1 MILRWFGRK
10 KPEEEARQ
18 DEAPVPPPASPEL
31 ETAPPAPES
40 EPEAPAIEPPA
51 PQAVEPAPAPA
62 REEAPQA
69 KPGWFAR
76 LTGTAPKA
84 EETAP
89 PPPAPEPEP
98 EPEPPVAPE
107 PQPAAEPVAPP
118 PPEPAPEPVAEPV
131 AAFEAPPEPQ
141 PAEPRFV
148 PEPLPSLE
156 EAPPTRKGWFSRLK
170 EGLAKSSSKLTDG
183 ITGIFTKRKL
193 DDEALEE
200 LEELLITA
208 DLGPVTAA
216 KVTAELAR
224 TRFGKEVTS
233 EEVRTTLAAEVA
245 KIVGPVAKPLVLD
258 PALKPHV
265 ILVVG
270 VNGTG
275 KTTTI
280 GKLARQFRA
289 EGKSVMLAAG
299 DTFRAAAVSQLKIWG
314 ERTGCPVVAR
324 ETGADA
330 AGLAYD
336 AVERARAEGVDVLLI
351 DTAGRLQNKSGL
363 MDELR
368 KIVRVIKKVDETAPH
383 TTLLTLDATTGQ
395 NAHSQ
400 VEIFRDM
407 VSVNGLILTK
417 LDGSARGG
425 VLVSLAEKFKLPVH
439 AIGVGEGVYDLRP
452 FDADAFAKSLMG
464 LETN

>member
-1 MILRWFGRK
+1 MIFRWFGRK
-10 KPEEEARQ
+10 KPEETAPK
-18 DEAPVPPPASPEL
+18 DEPAKDQSVTQQSATPAPELEPEKTPEPPAVPLPPKPEVEPVPELPPAPPSVEPPPAPV
-31 ETAPPAPES
+31 APPPA
-40 EPEAPAIEPPA
+40 APAPIAPAPITPPAAPVEPP
-51 PQAVEPAPAPA
+51 PAPAPVIPA
-62 REEAPQA
+62 
-69 KPGWFAR
+69 
-76 LTGTAPKA
+76 
-84 EETAP
+84 
-89 PPPAPEPEP
+89 PAPEPEP
-98 EPEPPVAPE
+98 VPELP
-107 PQPAAEPVAPP
+107 
-118 PPEPAPEPVAEPV
+118 PAPAPAPTPVV
-131 AAFEAPPEPQ
+131 AA
-141 PAEPRFV
+141 
-148 PEPLPSLE
+148 E
-156 EAPPTRKGWFSRLK
+156 EAPPTKKGWFAKLK
-170 EGLAKSSSKLTDG
+170 EGLSKSSSKLTDG
-183 ITGIFTKRKL
+183 ITSIFTKRKL
-193 DDEALEE
+193 DDDALEE

-208 DLGPVTAA
+208 DLGPATAA

-224 TRFGKEVTS
+224 TRFGKEVS
-233 EEVRTTLAAEVA
+233 PEEVKATLAAEVS
-245 KIVGPVAKPLVLD
+245 KIVTPVAKPLVLD

-280 GKLARQFRA
+280 GKLARQFKA

-324 ETGADA
+324 DTGADA

-336 AVERARAEGVDVLLI
+336 ALERAKAEGVDVLLI
-351 DTAGRLQNKSGL
+351 DTAGRLQNKTGL
-363 MDELR
+363 MEELR
-368 KIVRVIKKVDETAPH
+368 KIVRVIKKLDETAPH

-407 VSVNGLILTK
+407 VNVNGLILTK

-425 VLVSLAEKFKLPVH
+425 VLVSLAEKFKIPVH

-464 LETN
+464 LSAD

>member
-1 MILRWFGRK
+1 MIFRWFGRK
-10 KPEEEARQ
+10 KPEETAPN
-18 DEAPVPPPASPEL
+18 DEAAKDQPVSQ
-31 ETAPPAPES
+31 ES
-40 EPEAPAIEPPA
+40 
-51 PQAVEPAPAPA
+51 
-62 REEAPQA
+62 
-69 KPGWFAR
+69 
-76 LTGTAPKA
+76 
-84 EETAP
+84 
-89 PPPAPEPEP
+89 
-98 EPEPPVAPE
+98 
-107 PQPAAEPVAPP
+107 APP
-118 PPEPAPEPVAEPV
+118 PPEPEPEVEPVPEPAPAPPSVEPPLSPAQVSPAPVPEPEPVPELPPAPAPMPAPV
-131 AAFEAPPEPQ
+131 AAAT
-141 PAEPRFV
+141 PAAA
-148 PEPLPSLE
+148 E
-156 EAPPTRKGWFSRLK
+156 EAPPTKKGWFAKLK
-170 EGLAKSSSKLTDG
+170 EGLSKSSSKLTDG
-183 ITGIFTKRKL
+183 ITSIFTKRKL

-208 DLGPVTAA
+208 DLGPATAA

-224 TRFGKEVTS
+224 TRFGKEVS
-233 EEVRTTLAAEVA
+233 PEEVKSTLAAEVA
-245 KIVGPVAKPLVLD
+245 KIVTPVARPLVLD

-280 GKLARQFRA
+280 GKLARQFKA

-324 ETGADA
+324 DTGADA

-336 AVERARAEGVDVLLI
+336 ALERAKAEKVDVLLI
-351 DTAGRLQNKSGL
+351 DTAGRLQNKTGL
-363 MDELR
+363 MEELR
-368 KIVRVIKKVDETAPH
+368 KIVRVIKKLDETAPH

-407 VSVNGLILTK
+407 VNVNGLILTK

-425 VLVSLAEKFKLPVH
+425 VLVSLAEKFKIPVH

-464 LETN
+464 LNAD

>member
-10 KPEEEARQ
+10 KPEEEARK
-18 DEAPVPPPASPEL
+18 DEQKPAVQEPA
-31 ETAPPAPES
+31 APPA
-40 EPEAPAIEPPA
+40 
-51 PQAVEPAPAPA
+51 
-62 REEAPQA
+62 
-69 KPGWFAR
+69 
-76 LTGTAPKA
+76 
-84 EETAP
+84 
-89 PPPAPEPEP
+89 
-98 EPEPPVAPE
+98 
-107 PQPAAEPVAPP
+107 
-118 PPEPAPEPVAEPV
+118 PEPAPEPVPAPIPVEPV
-131 AAFEAPPEPQ
+131 AAEPPAAGP
-141 PAEPRFV
+141 V
-148 PEPLPSLE
+148 PEPDLPPPPAVETPPPPPIAPPDKPEEREDEPEIVRTEGGAE
-156 EAPPTRKGWFSRLK
+156 EAKAEAPVAASVAAAPNAAALKADEEKPKKGWFARLK
-170 EGLAKSSSKLTDG
+170 EGLSKSSSKLTDG

-193 DDEALEE
+193 DDAALEE

-208 DLGPVTAA
+208 DLGPTTAA

-224 TRFGKEVTS
+224 TRFGKEVS
-233 EEVRTTLAAEVA
+233 PEEVKTTLAAEVA
-245 KIVGPVAKPLVLD
+245 KIIGPVAKPLEIN

-280 GKLARQFRA
+280 GKLARQLRA
-289 EGKSVMLAAG
+289 EGKTVMLAAG

-324 ETGADA
+324 DTGADA
-330 AGLAYD
+330 AGLAFD
-336 AVERARAEGVDVLLI
+336 ALEQARRQGVDVLLI
-351 DTAGRLQNKSGL
+351 DTAGRLQNKTGL
-363 MDELR
+363 MEELR
-368 KIVRVIKKVDETAPH
+368 KIVRVIKKLDETAPH

-400 VEIFRDM
+400 VEVFRDM
-407 VSVNGLILTK
+407 VNVSGLILTK

-452 FDADAFAKSLMG
+452 FDADQFAKSLMG
-464 LETN
+464 LEEVR

>member
-1 MILRWFGRK
+1 MIFRWFGRK
-10 KPEEEARQ
+10 KPEE
-18 DEAPVPPPASPEL
+18 
-31 ETAPPAPES
+31 
-40 EPEAPAIEPPA
+40 
-51 PQAVEPAPAPA
+51 
-62 REEAPQA
+62 
-69 KPGWFAR
+69 
-76 LTGTAPKA
+76 TAPKDEA
-84 EETAP
+84 AKDESVTLESAT
-89 PPPAPEPEP
+89 PAPEPEP
-98 EPEPPVAPE
+98 EKAPEPPPAPPAPKPEVE
-107 PQPAAEPVAPP
+107 PVPELAPAPPSAEPPPAPPAPVAPTPVTPSAAAAPVEP
-118 PPEPAPEPVAEPV
+118 PSAPAPVAPAPVPEPEAVPELPPAPAPAPV
-131 AAFEAPPEPQ
+131 AAA
-141 PAEPRFV
+141 A
-148 PEPLPSLE
+148 E
-156 EAPPTRKGWFSRLK
+156 EAPPTRKGWFAKLK
-170 EGLAKSSSKLTDG
+170 EGLSKSSSKLTDG
-183 ITGIFTKRKL
+183 ITSIFTKRKL

-208 DLGPVTAA
+208 DLGPATAA

-224 TRFGKEVTS
+224 TRFGKEVS
-233 EEVRTTLAAEVA
+233 PEEVKSTLAAEVS
-245 KIVGPVAKPLVLD
+245 KIVTPVARPLVLD

-280 GKLARQFRA
+280 GKLARQFKA

-324 ETGADA
+324 DTGADA

-336 AVERARAEGVDVLLI
+336 ALERAKAEGVDVLLI
-351 DTAGRLQNKSGL
+351 DTAGRLQNKTGL
-363 MDELR
+363 MEELR
-368 KIVRVIKKVDETAPH
+368 KIVRVIKKLDETAPH

-407 VSVNGLILTK
+407 VNVNGLILTK

-425 VLVSLAEKFKLPVH
+425 VLVSLAEKFKIPVH

-464 LETN
+464 LNAD

>member
-10 KPEEEARQ
+10 KPEEEAR
-18 DEAPVPPPASPEL
+18 PE
-31 ETAPPAPES
+31 EKREEEKAT
-40 EPEAPAIEPPA
+40 
-51 PQAVEPAPAPA
+51 EPAPAPEPA
-62 REEAPQA
+62 PAIPEVVTEAQPVEE
-69 KPGWFAR
+69 
-76 LTGTAPKA
+76 L
-84 EETAP
+84 P
-89 PPPAPEPEP
+89 PPPAVETPPP
-98 EPEPPVAPE
+98 PPVAPE
-107 PQPAAEPVAPP
+107 PEAPAEEAFLPEHRPAAEPAKV
-118 PPEPAPEPVAEPV
+118 
-131 AAFEAPPEPQ
+131 
-141 PAEPRFV
+141 
-148 PEPLPSLE
+148 E
-156 EAPPTRKGWFSRLK
+156 ETPKKGWLARLK
-170 EGLAKSSSKLTDG
+170 EGLSKSSSKLTDG

-216 KVTAELAR
+216 KLTAELAR
-224 TRFGKEVTS
+224 TRFGKEVS
-233 EEVRTTLAAEVA
+233 PDEVKRTLAGEVA
-245 KIVGPVAKPLVLD
+245 KIVGPVAQPLTID
-258 PALKPHV
+258 MTLKPHV

-280 GKLARQFRA
+280 GKLARQFRE
-289 EGKSVMLAAG
+289 EGKTVMLAAG

-324 ETGADA
+324 DTGADA

-336 AVERARAEGVDVLLI
+336 AYEQARRQGVDVLMI
-351 DTAGRLQNKSGL
+351 DTAGRLQNKAGL

-368 KIVRVIKKVDETAPH
+368 KVVRVIKKIDEAAPH

-400 VEIFRDM
+400 VEVFRDM
-407 VSVNGLILTK
+407 VNVSGLILTK

-425 VLVSLAEKFKLPVH
+425 VLVALAEKFKLPVH
-439 AIGVGEGVYDLRP
+439 AIGIGEGVHDLRP
-452 FDADAFAKSLMG
+452 FDADTFAKSLMG
-464 LETN
+464 LES

>member
-1 MILRWFGRK
+1 MIFRWFGRK
-10 KPEEEARQ
+10 KPEETAPQ
-18 DEAPVPPPASPEL
+18 DEAAKDQSVTQESATPTPEPEPEKAPEPPVAPAAPKPEVEPVPELAPAPPSTEPPNAEPPPAPVAQPPVAPVPVIPPAAPV
-31 ETAPPAPES
+31 APP
-40 EPEAPAIEPPA
+40 
-51 PQAVEPAPAPA
+51 PAPAPA
-62 REEAPQA
+62 PVAPA
-69 KPGWFAR
+69 
-76 LTGTAPKA
+76 
-84 EETAP
+84 
-89 PPPAPEPEP
+89 PAPEPEP
-98 EPEPPVAPE
+98 VPELP
-107 PQPAAEPVAPP
+107 
-118 PPEPAPEPVAEPV
+118 PAPAPAPV
-131 AAFEAPPEPQ
+131 AAA
-141 PAEPRFV
+141 A
-148 PEPLPSLE
+148 E
-156 EAPPTRKGWFSRLK
+156 EAPPTKKGWFAKLK
-170 EGLAKSSSKLTDG
+170 EGLSKSSSKLTDG
-183 ITGIFTKRKL
+183 ITSIFTKRKL

-208 DLGPVTAA
+208 DLGPATAA

-224 TRFGKEVTS
+224 TRFGKEVS
-233 EEVRTTLAAEVA
+233 PEEVKSTLAAEVSR
-245 KIVGPVAKPLVLD
+245 IVTPVAKPLVLD

-280 GKLARQFRA
+280 GKLARQFKA

-324 ETGADA
+324 DTGADA

-336 AVERARAEGVDVLLI
+336 ALERARAEGVDVLLI
-351 DTAGRLQNKSGL
+351 DTAGRLQNKTGL
-363 MDELR
+363 MEELR
-368 KIVRVIKKVDETAPH
+368 KIVRVIKKLDETAPH

-407 VSVNGLILTK
+407 VNVNGLILTK

-425 VLVSLAEKFKLPVH
+425 VLVSLAEKFRIPVH

-464 LETN
+464 LNAD

>member
-1 MILRWFGRK
+1 M
-10 KPEEEARQ
+10 PELAPAPPTAEPRPMQ
-18 DEAPVPPPASPEL
+18 PAPVEPIGVTPPPV
-31 ETAPPAPES
+31 TAPAGPV
-40 EPEAPAIEPPA
+40 EPPA
-51 PQAVEPAPAPA
+51 PVTPAPV
-62 REEAPQA
+62 
-69 KPGWFAR
+69 
-76 LTGTAPKA
+76 
-84 EETAP
+84 
-89 PPPAPEPEP
+89 PEPEP
-98 EPEPPVAPE
+98 VPELPPAPTPVAM
-107 PQPAAEPVAPP
+107 AEPAVA
-118 PPEPAPEPVAEPV
+118 
-131 AAFEAPPEPQ
+131 
-141 PAEPRFV
+141 
-148 PEPLPSLE
+148 E
-156 EAPPTRKGWFSRLK
+156 EAPPTKKGWFTKLK
-170 EGLAKSSSKLTDG
+170 EGLSKSSSKLTDG
-183 ITGIFTKRKL
+183 ITSIFTKRKL

-208 DLGPVTAA
+208 DLGPATAA

-224 TRFGKEVTS
+224 TRFGKEVS
-233 EEVRTTLAAEVA
+233 PEEVKTTLAAEVS
-245 KIVGPVAKPLVLD
+245 KIVTPVAKPLVLD

-280 GKLARQFRA
+280 GKLARQFKA
-289 EGKSVMLAAG
+289 EGKTVMLAAG

-324 ETGADA
+324 DTGADA

-336 AVERARAEGVDVLLI
+336 ALERAKAEGVDVLLV
-351 DTAGRLQNKSGL
+351 DTAGRLQNKTGL
-363 MDELR
+363 MEELR
-368 KIVRVIKKVDETAPH
+368 KIVRVIKKLDETAPH

-407 VSVNGLILTK
+407 VNVNGLILTK

-425 VLVSLAEKFKLPVH
+425 VLVSLAEKFKIPVH

-464 LETN
+464 LSAD

>member
-1 MILRWFGRK
+1 MIFRWFGRK
-10 KPEEEARQ
+10 KPEE
-18 DEAPVPPPASPEL
+18 
-31 ETAPPAPES
+31 
-40 EPEAPAIEPPA
+40 
-51 PQAVEPAPAPA
+51 
-62 REEAPQA
+62 
-69 KPGWFAR
+69 
-76 LTGTAPKA
+76 TAPKDEA
-84 EETAP
+84 AKDESVTLESST
-89 PPPAPEPEP
+89 PAPEPEP
-98 EPEPPVAPE
+98 EKAPEPPAATSAPKPETE
-107 PQPAAEPVAPP
+107 PVPELAPAPPAAEPRLMQPAPVAPIQVTP
-118 PPEPAPEPVAEPV
+118 PPVTAPAAPVEPPAPVTSAPAPEPEPVPELPPAPTPVAMAEPAV
-131 AAFEAPPEPQ
+131 A
-141 PAEPRFV
+141 
-148 PEPLPSLE
+148 E
-156 EAPPTRKGWFSRLK
+156 EAPPTKKGWFTKLK
-170 EGLAKSSSKLTDG
+170 EGLSKSSSKLTDG
-183 ITGIFTKRKL
+183 ITSIFTKRKL

-208 DLGPVTAA
+208 DLGPATAA

-224 TRFGKEVTS
+224 TRFGKEVS
-233 EEVRTTLAAEVA
+233 PEEVKTTLAAEVS
-245 KIVGPVAKPLVLD
+245 KIVTPVAKPLVLD

-280 GKLARQFRA
+280 GKLARQFKA

-324 ETGADA
+324 DTGADA

-336 AVERARAEGVDVLLI
+336 ALERAKAEGVDVLLV
-351 DTAGRLQNKSGL
+351 DTAGRLQNKTGL
-363 MDELR
+363 MEELR
-368 KIVRVIKKVDETAPH
+368 KIVRVIKKLDETAPH

-407 VSVNGLILTK
+407 VNVNGLILTK

-425 VLVSLAEKFKLPVH
+425 VLVSLAEKFKIPVH

-464 LETN
+464 LSAD

>member
-1 MILRWFGRK
+1 MIFRWFGRK
-10 KPEEEARQ
+10 KPEETAPQ
-18 DEAPVPPPASPEL
+18 DEAAKDQSVTQESATPTPEPEPEKAPEPPAAPAAPKPEVEPVPELAPAPPNTEPPPAPVAQPPVAPVPVIPPAAPV
-31 ETAPPAPES
+31 APP
-40 EPEAPAIEPPA
+40 
-51 PQAVEPAPAPA
+51 PAPAPA
-62 REEAPQA
+62 PVALA
-69 KPGWFAR
+69 
-76 LTGTAPKA
+76 
-84 EETAP
+84 
-89 PPPAPEPEP
+89 PAPEPEP
-98 EPEPPVAPE
+98 VPELPPAPT
-107 PQPAAEPVAPP
+107 PAPAA
-118 PPEPAPEPVAEPV
+118 
-131 AAFEAPPEPQ
+131 AAA
-141 PAEPRFV
+141 
-148 PEPLPSLE
+148 E
-156 EAPPTRKGWFSRLK
+156 EAPPTKKGWFAKLK
-170 EGLAKSSSKLTDG
+170 EGLSKSSSKLTDG
-183 ITGIFTKRKL
+183 ITSIFTKRKL

-208 DLGPVTAA
+208 DLGPATAA

-224 TRFGKEVTS
+224 TRFGKEVS
-233 EEVRTTLAAEVA
+233 PEEVKSTLAAEVS
-245 KIVGPVAKPLVLD
+245 KIVTPVAKPLVLD

-280 GKLARQFRA
+280 GKLARQFKA

-324 ETGADA
+324 ATGADA

-336 AVERARAEGVDVLLI
+336 ALERARAEGVDVLLI
-351 DTAGRLQNKSGL
+351 DTAGRLQNKTGL
-363 MDELR
+363 MEELR
-368 KIVRVIKKVDETAPH
+368 KIVRVIKKLDETAPH

-407 VSVNGLILTK
+407 VNVNGLILTK

-425 VLVSLAEKFKLPVH
+425 VLVSLAEKFRIPVH

-464 LETN
+464 LNAD

>member
-10 KPEEEARQ
+10 KPEDDARK
-18 DEAPVPPPASPEL
+18 PETPDRSDQSAL
-31 ETAPPAPES
+31 PQA
-40 EPEAPAIEPPA
+40 APAVADDAATTAEVAASEAKVVSEAEPTSVAFSHPIDTVPA
-51 PQAVEPAPAPA
+51 PQP
-62 REEAPQA
+62 
-69 KPGWFAR
+69 
-76 LTGTAPKA
+76 TAN
-84 EETAP
+84 
-89 PPPAPEPEP
+89 
-98 EPEPPVAPE
+98 VA
-107 PQPAAEPVAPP
+107 
-118 PPEPAPEPVAEPV
+118 VAEPIID
-131 AAFEAPPEPQ
+131 EP
-141 PAEPRFV
+141 
-148 PEPLPSLE
+148 
-156 EAPPTRKGWFSRLK
+156 PPTKKGWFFRLK
-170 EGLAKSSSKLTDG
+170 EGLAKSSSKLTEG
-183 ITGIFTKRKL
+183 ISGIFTKRKL
-193 DDEALEE
+193 DDAALEE

-208 DLGPVTAA
+208 DLGPTTAA

-224 TRFGKEVTS
+224 TRFGKEVTA
-233 EEVRTTLAAEVA
+233 EEVKGFLAAEIA
-245 KIVGPVAKPLVLD
+245 KTISPIAQPLVID
-258 PALKPHV
+258 PARKPHV
-265 ILVVG
+265 ILLVG

-314 ERTGCPVVAR
+314 ERTGCEVIAR
-324 ETGADA
+324 DTGADA
-330 AGLAYD
+330 AGLAFD
-336 AVERARAEGVDVLLI
+336 AVERARAQGVDVLLI
-351 DTAGRLQNKSGL
+351 DTAGRLQNKAGL

-368 KIVRVIKKVDETAPH
+368 KIVRVIKKVDESAPH

-407 VSVNGLILTK
+407 VNVNGLILTK

-425 VLVSLAEKFKLPVH
+425 VLVALAEKFKLPVH

-464 LETN
+464 LNAD

>member
-1 MILRWFGRK
+1 MIFRWFGRK
-10 KPEEEARQ
+10 KPEETAPK
-18 DEAPVPPPASPEL
+18 DEAAKDESVTL
-31 ETAPPAPES
+31 ESSTPAPEPEKAP
-40 EPEAPAIEPPA
+40 EPPAATPAPKPETEPVPELAPAPPVAELRPMQPAPVAPTQVTPPPVTAPAAPVEPPA
-51 PQAVEPAPAPA
+51 PVTPA
-62 REEAPQA
+62 
-69 KPGWFAR
+69 
-76 LTGTAPKA
+76 
-84 EETAP
+84 
-89 PPPAPEPEP
+89 PAPEPEP
-98 EPEPPVAPE
+98 VPELPPAPTPVAM
-107 PQPAAEPVAPP
+107 V
-118 PPEPAPEPVAEPV
+118 EPAVA
-131 AAFEAPPEPQ
+131 
-141 PAEPRFV
+141 
-148 PEPLPSLE
+148 E
-156 EAPPTRKGWFSRLK
+156 EAPPTKKGWFTKLK
-170 EGLAKSSSKLTDG
+170 EGLSKSSSKLTDG
-183 ITGIFTKRKL
+183 ITSIFTKRKL

-208 DLGPVTAA
+208 DLGPATAA

-224 TRFGKEVTS
+224 TRFGKEVS
-233 EEVRTTLAAEVA
+233 PEEVKTTLAAEVS
-245 KIVGPVAKPLVLD
+245 KIVTPVAKPLVLD

-280 GKLARQFRA
+280 GKLARQFKA

-314 ERTGCPVVAR
+314 ERTGCAVVAR
-324 ETGADA
+324 DTGADA

-336 AVERARAEGVDVLLI
+336 ALERAKAEGVDVLLV
-351 DTAGRLQNKSGL
+351 DTAGRLQNKTGL
-363 MDELR
+363 MEELR
-368 KIVRVIKKVDETAPH
+368 KIVRVIKKLDETAPH

-407 VSVNGLILTK
+407 VNVNGLILTK

-425 VLVSLAEKFKLPVH
+425 VLVSLAEKFKIPVH

-464 LETN
+464 LSAD

>member
-1 MILRWFGRK
+1 MIFRWFGRK
-10 KPEEEARQ
+10 KPEE
-18 DEAPVPPPASPEL
+18 
-31 ETAPPAPES
+31 
-40 EPEAPAIEPPA
+40 
-51 PQAVEPAPAPA
+51 
-62 REEAPQA
+62 
-69 KPGWFAR
+69 
-76 LTGTAPKA
+76 TAPKDEA
-84 EETAP
+84 AKNESVALESST
-89 PPPAPEPEP
+89 PAPEPEP
-98 EPEPPVAPE
+98 EKTPEPPAAAPAPRPETE
-107 PQPAAEPVAPP
+107 PVPELAPAPPAAEPRPAQPVPVVPIPVTPPVTAPAAPVEP
-118 PPEPAPEPVAEPV
+118 PAPVTPAPAPEPDPVPELPPAPAPTPTPVV
-131 AAFEAPPEPQ
+131 AA
-141 PAEPRFV
+141 
-148 PEPLPSLE
+148 E
-156 EAPPTRKGWFSRLK
+156 EAPPTKKGWFAKLK
-170 EGLAKSSSKLTDG
+170 EGLSKSSSKLTDG
-183 ITGIFTKRKL
+183 ITSIFTKRKL

-208 DLGPVTAA
+208 DLGPATAA

-224 TRFGKEVTS
+224 TRFGKEVS
-233 EEVRTTLAAEVA
+233 PEEVKTTLAAEVS
-245 KIVGPVAKPLVLD
+245 KIVTPVAKPLVLD

-280 GKLARQFRA
+280 GKLARQFKA

-324 ETGADA
+324 DTGADA

-336 AVERARAEGVDVLLI
+336 ALERAKAEGVDVLLI
-351 DTAGRLQNKSGL
+351 DTAGRLQNKTGL
-363 MDELR
+363 MEELR
-368 KIVRVIKKVDETAPH
+368 KIVRVIKKLDETAPH

-407 VSVNGLILTK
+407 VNVNGLILTK

-425 VLVSLAEKFKLPVH
+425 VLVSLAEKFKIPVH

-464 LETN
+464 LSAD

>member
-1 MILRWFGRK
+1 MIFRWFGRK
-10 KPEEEARQ
+10 KPEETAPK
-18 DEAPVPPPASPEL
+18 DEAAKTESVNLDSATPAPEPEQEKTPEPPAAPPMPEVEPVPEMAPAPPRPDIPPAPPAPPAQPPAAPAPIAPPVVPPPAEP
-31 ETAPPAPES
+31 PPASTPT
-40 EPEAPAIEPPA
+40 
-51 PQAVEPAPAPA
+51 APAPVA
-62 REEAPQA
+62 Q
-69 KPGWFAR
+69 
-76 LTGTAPKA
+76 
-84 EETAP
+84 
-89 PPPAPEPEP
+89 PPAPEPEP
-98 EPEPPVAPE
+98 VPELP
-107 PQPAAEPVAPP
+107 
-118 PPEPAPEPVAEPV
+118 PAPIAAPSPAPAPV
-131 AAFEAPPEPQ
+131 AAV
-141 PAEPRFV
+141 PAAA
-148 PEPLPSLE
+148 E
-156 EAPPTRKGWFSRLK
+156 EAPPTKKGWFAKLK
-170 EGLAKSSSKLTDG
+170 EGLSKSSSKLTDG

-224 TRFGKEVTS
+224 TRFGKEVS
-233 EEVRTTLAAEVA
+233 PEEVKATLAAEVS
-245 KIVGPVAKPLVLD
+245 KIITPIAKPLVLD

-280 GKLARQFRA
+280 GKLARQFKA

-324 ETGADA
+324 DTGADA

-336 AVERARAEGVDVLLI
+336 ALERARAEKVDVLLI
-351 DTAGRLQNKSGL
+351 DTAGRLQNKTGL
-363 MDELR
+363 MEELR
-368 KIVRVIKKVDETAPH
+368 KIVRVIKKLDETAPH

-407 VSVNGLILTK
+407 VNVNGLILTK

-425 VLVSLAEKFKLPVH
+425 VLVSLAEKFKIPVH

-464 LETN
+464 LNAD

>member
-10 KPEEEARQ
+10 KPEEETRPT
-18 DEAPVPPPASPEL
+18 ETRPE
-31 ETAPPAPES
+31 ETP
-40 EPEAPAIEPPA
+40 
-51 PQAVEPAPAPA
+51 
-62 REEAPQA
+62 
-69 KPGWFAR
+69 
-76 LTGTAPKA
+76 A
-84 EETAP
+84 EE
-89 PPPAPEPEP
+89 
-98 EPEPPVAPE
+98 
-107 PQPAAEPVAPP
+107 QAAEPSV
-118 PPEPAPEPVAEPV
+118 PEPAPEIPEVVAEAQPAQELPPPPAVETPPPPPVAPVPEAPAV
-131 AAFEAPPEPQ
+131 AAFLPEHH
-141 PAEPRFV
+141 PATE
-148 PEPLPSLE
+148 
-156 EAPPTRKGWFSRLK
+156 PPTAEEPPKKGWLARLK
-170 EGLAKSSSKLTDG
+170 EGLSKSSSKLTDG

-193 DDEALEE
+193 DDAALEE

-216 KVTAELAR
+216 KLTAELAR
-224 TRFGKEVTS
+224 TRFGKEVS
-233 EEVRTTLAAEVA
+233 PDEVKRALAAEVA
-245 KIVGPVAKPLVLD
+245 KIVIPVARPLTID
-258 PALKPHV
+258 MGLKPHV

-280 GKLARQFRA
+280 GKLARQFRE
-289 EGKSVMLAAG
+289 EGKTVMLAAG

-324 ETGADA
+324 DTGADA

-336 AVERARAEGVDVLLI
+336 AYEQARREGIDVLMI
-351 DTAGRLQNKSGL
+351 DTAGRLQNKTGL

-368 KIVRVIKKVDETAPH
+368 KVVRVIKKIDEAAPH

-400 VEIFRDM
+400 VEVFRDM
-407 VSVNGLILTK
+407 VNVSGLILTK

-425 VLVSLAEKFKLPVH
+425 VLVALAEKFKLPVH
-439 AIGVGEGVYDLRP
+439 AIGIGEGVHDLRP

-464 LETN
+464 LES

>member
-1 MILRWFGRK
+1 MIFRWFGRK
-10 KPEEEARQ
+10 KPEETAHK
-18 DEAPVPPPASPEL
+18 DEAAKDQPVTQESANPAPEPEKAPEPPA
-31 ETAPPAPES
+31 APPAPKPEI
-40 EPEAPAIEPPA
+40 EPEPELPPA
-51 PQAVEPAPAPA
+51 PPSVEPPPVAVAPAPIAPAPALPPTAPVEPQPAPAPVIPAPAPA
-62 REEAPQA
+62 PAPL
-69 KPGWFAR
+69 PE
-76 LTGTAPKA
+76 L
-84 EETAP
+84 
-89 PPPAPEPEP
+89 PPAP
-98 EPEPPVAPE
+98 A
-107 PQPAAEPVAPP
+107 
-118 PPEPAPEPVAEPV
+118 PV
-131 AAFEAPPEPQ
+131 AAVA
-141 PAEPRFV
+141 
-148 PEPLPSLE
+148 E
-156 EAPPTRKGWFSRLK
+156 EAPPTKKGWFAKLK
-170 EGLAKSSSKLTDG
+170 EGLSKSSSKLTDG
-183 ITGIFTKRKL
+183 ITSIFTKRKL
-193 DDEALEE
+193 DDAALEE

-208 DLGPVTAA
+208 DLGPATAA

-224 TRFGKEVTS
+224 TRFGKEVS
-233 EEVRTTLAAEVA
+233 PEEVKATLAAEVS
-245 KIVGPVAKPLVLD
+245 KIVTPVAKPLVLD

-280 GKLARQFRA
+280 GKLARQFKA

-324 ETGADA
+324 DTGADA

-336 AVERARAEGVDVLLI
+336 ALERARAEGVDVLLI
-351 DTAGRLQNKSGL
+351 DTAGRLQNKTGL
-363 MDELR
+363 MEELR
-368 KIVRVIKKVDETAPH
+368 KIVRVIKKLDETAPH

-407 VSVNGLILTK
+407 VNVNGLILTK

-425 VLVSLAEKFKLPVH
+425 VLVSLAEKFKIPVH
-439 AIGVGEGVYDLRP
+439 AVGVGEGVYDLRP

-464 LETN
+464 LGAD

>member
-10 KPEEEARQ
+10 KPEEEARK
-18 DEAPVPPPASPEL
+18 DETVAPPPEPV
-31 ETAPPAPES
+31 S
-40 EPEAPAIEPPA
+40 EE
-51 PQAVEPAPAPA
+51 
-62 REEAPQA
+62 
-69 KPGWFAR
+69 
-76 LTGTAPKA
+76 
-84 EETAP
+84 

-98 EPEPPVAPE
+98 EP
-107 PQPAAEPVAPP
+107 
-118 PPEPAPEPVAEPV
+118 
-131 AAFEAPPEPQ
+131 
-141 PAEPRFV
+141 V
-148 PEPLPSLE
+148 PEPLPEPELPPPPAVE
-156 EAPPTRKGWFSRLK
+156 TPPPPHVAPPSEPEEREDEPEIVHEDVPATLPAEEEKPKKGWFARLK
-170 EGLAKSSSKLTDG
+170 EGLSKSSSKLTEG

-224 TRFGKEVTS
+224 TRFGKEVS
-233 EEVRTTLAAEVA
+233 PEEVKTTLAAEVA
-245 KIVGPVAKPLVLD
+245 KIVGPVAKPLEID
-258 PALKPHV
+258 AALKPHV

-289 EGKSVMLAAG
+289 EGKTVMLAAG

-314 ERTGCPVVAR
+314 ERTGCPVIAR
-324 ETGADA
+324 DTGADA
-330 AGLAYD
+330 AGLAFD
-336 AVERARAEGVDVLLI
+336 ALEEARRQGVDILLI
-351 DTAGRLQNKSGL
+351 DTAGRLQNKAGL
-363 MDELR
+363 MEELR

-395 NAHSQ
+395 NAHNQ
-400 VEIFRDM
+400 VEVFRDM
-407 VSVNGLILTK
+407 VNVSGLILTK

-425 VLVSLAEKFKLPVH
+425 VLVSLAERFKLPVH
-439 AIGVGEGVYDLRP
+439 AIGIGEGVYDLRP
-452 FDADAFAKSLMG
+452 FDAEQFAKSLMG
-464 LETN
+464 LPSS

>member
-1 MILRWFGRK
+1 MIFRWFGRK
-10 KPEEEARQ
+10 KPEE
-18 DEAPVPPPASPEL
+18 
-31 ETAPPAPES
+31 
-40 EPEAPAIEPPA
+40 
-51 PQAVEPAPAPA
+51 
-62 REEAPQA
+62 
-69 KPGWFAR
+69 
-76 LTGTAPKA
+76 TAPKDEA
-84 EETAP
+84 AKDESVTLESATL
-89 PPPAPEPEP
+89 APEPEP
-98 EPEPPVAPE
+98 EKAPEPPAAPPAPKPEVEPVPELAPAPPAPIAPTPVTPPPAAAPVEPPPAPAPAAPAPMPE
-107 PQPAAEPVAPP
+107 PEPVPELPPAPAPTPVAP
-118 PPEPAPEPVAEPV
+118 
-131 AAFEAPPEPQ
+131 AA
-141 PAEPRFV
+141 
-148 PEPLPSLE
+148 E
-156 EAPPTRKGWFSRLK
+156 EAPPTKKGWFAKLK
-170 EGLAKSSSKLTDG
+170 EGLSKSSSKLTDG
-183 ITGIFTKRKL
+183 ITSIFTKRKL

-208 DLGPVTAA
+208 DLGPATAA

-224 TRFGKEVTS
+224 TRFGKEVS
-233 EEVRTTLAAEVA
+233 PEEVKSTLAAEVS
-245 KIVGPVAKPLVLD
+245 KIVTPVAKPLVLD

-280 GKLARQFRA
+280 GKLARQFKA

-324 ETGADA
+324 DTGADA

-336 AVERARAEGVDVLLI
+336 ALERAKAEKVDVLLI
-351 DTAGRLQNKSGL
+351 DTAGRLQNKTGL
-363 MDELR
+363 MEELR
-368 KIVRVIKKVDETAPH
+368 KIVRVIKKLDETAPH

-407 VSVNGLILTK
+407 VNVNGLILTK

-425 VLVSLAEKFKLPVH
+425 VLVSLAEKFKIPVH

-464 LETN
+464 LNAD

>member
-10 KPEEEARQ
+10 KPEEDSRQ
-18 DEAPVPPPASPEL
+18 DEALNPAPQPSPEPDALTPQPEPDAEPPAADPASPEEPVKKGWFSRFTEGL
-31 ETAPPAPES
+31 TKTEEPRKEDALPPET
-40 EPEAPAIEPPA
+40 
-51 PQAVEPAPAPA
+51 EPAPVPPETAAPA
-62 REEAPQA
+62 PDPVIPEPTPE
-69 KPGWFAR
+69 
-76 LTGTAPKA
+76 
-84 EETAP
+84 P
-89 PPPAPEPEP
+89 PPVAEPAGEPIATLEPEP
-98 EPEPPVAPE
+98 E
-107 PQPAAEPVAPP
+107 AEDA
-118 PPEPAPEPVAEPV
+118 
-131 AAFEAPPEPQ
+131 
-141 PAEPRFV
+141 
-148 PEPLPSLE
+148 EPLPALE
-156 EAPPTRKGWFSRLK
+156 EAPPTKKGWFSRLK

-200 LEELLITA
+200 LEDLLITA
-208 DLGPVTAA
+208 DLGPATAA

-224 TRFGKEVTS
+224 TRFGKEVS
-233 EEVRTTLAAEVA
+233 PEEVKATLAAEVT
-245 KIVGPVAKPLVLD
+245 KIVGPVAKPLVID

-289 EGKSVMLAAG
+289 EGKTVMLAAG

-314 ERTGCPVVAR
+314 ERTGCPVVSR
-324 ETGADA
+324 DTGADA

-336 AVERARAEGVDVLLI
+336 AVERARAEAVDVLLI
-351 DTAGRLQNKSGL
+351 DTAGRLQNKAGL

-452 FDADAFAKSLMG
+452 FDAEAFAKSLMG